1 MVSSPEVSN
10 GRMVRH
16 HLEQK
21 GQKRE
26 EVEPGDWELHTQ
38 RKPEQTCAV
47 GTGSGETQALLEML
61 PTAETQGEEMPWRLP
76 SAYPLVTCYWPNLLG
91 ARDLGN
97 VTLR

>member
-10 GRMVRH
+10 GRTVRH

-26 EVEPGDWELHTQ
+26 EVEPGNWELHTQ